1 MYMEK
6 EIQIMKLLRQARQKQ
21 RVTQVELAKRIG
33 MTQPQLSNLE
43 SMANSPS
50 WNTITRY
57 AAGLGLDVSIK
68 LTKRKDEQDEEKQN
82 LVCSSNTTN

>member
-68 LTKRKDEQDEEKQN
+68 LTKRKNEQNEEKEN
-82 LVCSSNTTN
+82 

>member
-1 MYMEK
+1 MEK

-21 RVTQVELAKRIG
+21 GITQVELAKRIG

-68 LTKRKDEQDEEKQN
+68 FRKRKDGNDEEKQN
-82 LVCSSNTTN
+82 QEFQEI

>member
-1 MYMEK
+1 MEN
-6 EIQIMKLLRQARQKQ
+6 ETQIMKLLRQARQKQ

-50 WNTITRY
+50 WNTINRY

-68 LTKRKDEQDEEKQN
+68 LTKRKNKQNEEKEN
-82 LVCSSNTTN
+82 

>member
-57 AAGLGLDVSIK
+57 AEGLGLDLSIK
-68 LTKRKDEQDEEKQN
+68 LTKRKNEQNEEKEN
-82 LVCSSNTTN
+82 

>member
-21 RVTQVELAKRIG
+21 GITQVELAKRIG

-68 LTKRKDEQDEEKQN
+68 FRKRKDEQNEEKQN
-82 LVCSSNTTN
+82 QEFQEI

>member
-68 LTKRKDEQDEEKQN
+68 LTKRKNGQDEEKEN
-82 LVCSSNTTN
+82 

>member
-1 MYMEK
+1 MKK
-6 EIQIMKLLRQARQKQ
+6 EVQIMELLRQARQKQ

-68 LTKRKDEQDEEKQN
+68 LTKRKNEHNEEKEN
-82 LVCSSNTTN
+82 

>member
-68 LTKRKDEQDEEKQN
+68 LTKRRNGQDEEKEN
-82 LVCSSNTTN
+82 

>member
-21 RVTQVELAKRIG
+21 GITQVELAKRIG

-68 LTKRKDEQDEEKQN
+68 FRKRKDGNDEEKQN
-82 LVCSSNTTN
+82 QEFQEI